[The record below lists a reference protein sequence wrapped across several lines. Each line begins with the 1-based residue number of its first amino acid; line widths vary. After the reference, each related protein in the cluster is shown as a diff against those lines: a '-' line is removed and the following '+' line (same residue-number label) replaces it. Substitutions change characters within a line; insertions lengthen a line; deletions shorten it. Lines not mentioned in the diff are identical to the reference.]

1 LTVLLSS
8 EGHCLQ
14 ELLVASDGGVSGRW
28 VLGKATGPLPSKF
41 WATSAPSSEDEDS
54 DEEVDEEIMA
64 EVPGTPKL
72 VATATT
78 LGFSAQ
84 DLLTAEK
91 ELQATNKVYSNSNS
105 LKKASSLAHQIV
117 SSLVKHKLKAAP
129 WIGPLH
135 LSRVS
140 PPQTLG
146 DAIDA

>member
-1 LTVLLSS
+1 MLLSS

-54 DEEVDEEIMA
+54 DEEVDDEIMA

-105 LKKASSLAHQIV
+105 LKKSFFFSTSDCFVLGETQIEGCTMDW
-117 SSLVKHKLKAAP
+117 AAP
-129 WIGPLH
+129 
-135 LSRVS
+135 SF
-140 PPQTLG
+140 
-146 DAIDA
+146 

>member
-1 LTVLLSS
+1 MRVIVSESCSS
-8 EGHCLQ
+8 LATEEFQ
-14 ELLVASDGGVSGRW
+14 VGG

-54 DEEVDEEIMA
+54 DEEVDDEIMA

-105 LKKASSLAHQIV
+105 LKKSFFFSTSDCFVLGETQIEGCTMDW
-117 SSLVKHKLKAAP
+117 AAP
-129 WIGPLH
+129 
-135 LSRVS
+135 SF
-140 PPQTLG
+140 
-146 DAIDA
+146 